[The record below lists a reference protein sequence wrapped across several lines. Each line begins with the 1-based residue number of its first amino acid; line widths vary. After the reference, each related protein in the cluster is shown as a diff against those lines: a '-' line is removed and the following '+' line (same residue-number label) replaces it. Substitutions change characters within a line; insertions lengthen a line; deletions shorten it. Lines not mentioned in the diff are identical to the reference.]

1 VPVGRVGTAADVA
14 GAVAYL
20 VDASLVTGTILP
32 MDGGFTV
39 A

>member
-1 VPVGRVGTAADVA
+1 MPAGRVGTAADVA